1 MIFSKFFQDKS
12 KQKTIKAQ
20 LVSSE
25 GLNSEPK
32 EITSGGWKSS
42 KKQRALHISKI
53 NAYSTCVCGDN
64 LIGVDGWDH
73 RHCWYD
79 YKYN

>member
-1 MIFSKFFQDKS
+1 MMFGKFFQDKS
-12 KQKTIKAQ
+12 EQKIIKAQ

-25 GLNSEPK
+25 GLNSVPK

-42 KKQRALHISKI
+42 KKQRELHISKI

-64 LIGVDGWDH
+64 LHGVDGWDH